1 MSELFWE
8 RYELLQVNHGV
19 VLNHPGYFG
28 KSTKSVENVQSVSRN
43 EPKQLRRI
51 FCLLVALT
59 IYMGKEFSFEA

>member
-1 MSELFWE
+1 MN
-8 RYELLQVNHGV
+8 RGV

-28 KSTKSVENVQSVSRN
+28 KSMKSIENIWSGSRN

-51 FCLLVALT
+51 FCLLATLT

>member
-1 MSELFWE
+1 MSEVFWK

-19 VLNHPGYFG
+19 VLNHPGYFS
-28 KSTKSVENVQSVSRN
+28 KSTKSVENVRSASRN

-59 IYMGKEFSFEA
+59 I